1 MEVVETS
8 REKGMS
14 NQDIKRNL
22 EGELSNT
29 LLMQSYEDLPSG
41 FQMKAPS
48 VEIFKEQV
56 ALNPERFSKSNN
68 KRLVEV
74 AALIDEDATDK
85 QIQEKLNQVSFGALP
100 TVVWSGSMPST
111 TNMLDQ
117 AIQSADRVIKAKG
130 KAGEA
135 ARVLEKGIA
144 EALFSTEKIGDEIMV
159 VENTFG
165 KMMRMLGVFTEGVAE
180 ARLPGDIPI
189 TPASRDFY
197 YNYGMRDIDSTWLS
211 RALANIETG
220 NQGFTVHLT
229 NEARV
234 DGKER

>member
-1 MEVVETS
+1 YGIKNIPELVERAAVKIGIPNMFAEVFLDEKEREAFLKETRLTIPTENFEQIVEVVETS

-100 TVVWSGSMPST
+100 TVVWSGSIPST

-117 AIQSADRVIKAKG
+117 AIQSADRVIK
-130 KAGEA
+130 
-135 ARVLEKGIA
+135 
-144 EALFSTEKIGDEIMV
+144 
-159 VENTFG
+159 
-165 KMMRMLGVFTEGVAE
+165 
-180 ARLPGDIPI
+180 
-189 TPASRDFY
+189 
-197 YNYGMRDIDSTWLS
+197 
-211 RALANIETG
+211 
-220 NQGFTVHLT
+220 
-229 NEARV
+229 
-234 DGKER
+234 